1 MEVISAKDIKSWVT
15 ASLKEFQGVYQF
27 DESEAESNLVLVV
40 AEGIITAQIKS
51 GECVRVKSTNKWK
64 SNYGTLSNI
73 KIVRK

>member
-15 ASLKEFQGVYQF
+15 ASPKEFQGVYQF

-51 GECVRVKSTNKWK
+51 GEWVRIKSTDK
-64 SNYGTLSNI
+64 
-73 KIVRK
+73 